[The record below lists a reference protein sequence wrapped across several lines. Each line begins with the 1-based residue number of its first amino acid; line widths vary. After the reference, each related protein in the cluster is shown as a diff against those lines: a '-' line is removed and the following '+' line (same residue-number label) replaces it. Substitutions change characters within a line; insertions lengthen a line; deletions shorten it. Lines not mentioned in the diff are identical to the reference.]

1 MRDSSSTDLENA
13 DRVVDAL
20 PPRTLQDRAFAV
32 LRIGAMIAL
41 AAYLVSQF
49 LSGSAPMEAGAKA
62 PLLNLRS
69 YDGVVWN
76 LERFEGQPVLVN
88 FWGSWCPP
96 CVSELPDLVKAA
108 NTYEGDVV
116 FVGAAVTSPPQDV
129 IAMVNRFQIP
139 YPVAATDRPSTG
151 RWHADRF
158 PSTYLLDKD
167 HKLVWSTQGAVS
179 ERTLRNVFEK
189 HLGLPPL

>member
-1 MRDSSSTDLENA
+1 
-13 DRVVDAL
+13 
-20 PPRTLQDRAFAV
+20 
-32 LRIGAMIAL
+32 MIAL
-41 AAYLVSQF
+41 AAYLVGQF
-49 LSGSAPMEAGAKA
+49 LSASPPMEAGVKA

-69 YDGVVWN
+69 YDGTVWN

-96 CVSELPDLVKAA
+96 CVSELPDLVQTA
-108 NTYEGDVV
+108 NAYQGDVV

-129 IAMVNRFQIP
+129 IAMAKRFNIP

-151 RWHADRF
+151 RWQANRY

-167 HKLVWSTQGAVS
+167 HRLVWSTQGMVS
-179 ERTLRNVFEK
+179 KKKLQKVFAD
-189 HLGLPPL
+189 HLKLAPR